1 MAGAA
6 RRSAYSPRRRRC
18 VHAATTCT
26 YTRQR
31 ARAAVLPLS
40 PSAMTLSLVL
50 LYKALLEE
58 SARHQRNDTARKL
71 AAHRVAW
78 ATMASARAAGAAA
91 PGAERDAGGPDAT
104 GPAPTPGAT
113 GAAEA
118 APPAPDAS
126 RPPA

>member
-1 MAGAA
+1 MRALADPALRA
-6 RRSAYSPRRRRC
+6 RLGE
-18 VHAATTCT
+18 
-26 YTRQR
+26 R

-58 SARHQRNDTARKL
+58 SARHQRSDTARKL

-78 ATMASARAAGAAA
+78 ATMASARAAQAAA
-91 PGAERDAGGPDAT
+91 PGAARDARA
-104 GPAPTPGAT
+104 PAAADVPPGKSD
-113 GAAEA
+113 A
-118 APPAPDAS
+118 APSDAP